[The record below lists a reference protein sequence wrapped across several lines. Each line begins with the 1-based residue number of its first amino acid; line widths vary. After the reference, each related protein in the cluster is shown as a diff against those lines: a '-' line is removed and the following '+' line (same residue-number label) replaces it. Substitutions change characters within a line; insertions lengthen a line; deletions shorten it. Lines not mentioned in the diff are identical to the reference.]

1 MENKLKVK
9 VNDEFDFEFTRKEIE
24 GLDAHAVE
32 NERYHILENRQ
43 SYRGQLVKSDYLNQ
57 HYSVKING
65 NHYQVDIA
73 NELDLLIEDMGM
85 ELDSAQQVNEI
96 KAPMPGLILE
106 ISAKE
111 GQEVKEGD
119 YILVLE
125 AMKMENAITAPRDA
139 VIKKI
144 TAKKGETVEK
154 NQVLI
159 ELE

>member
-1 MENKLKVK
+1 
-9 VNDEFDFEFTRKEIE
+9 
-24 GLDAHAVE
+24 
-32 NERYHILENRQ
+32 
-43 SYRGQLVKSDYLNQ
+43 
-57 HYSVKING
+57 
-65 NHYQVDIA
+65 
-73 NELDLLIEDMGM
+73 
-85 ELDSAQQVNEI
+85 
-96 KAPMPGLILE
+96 MPGLILE